1 MVFPRNDVLGATTK
15 RPYRWRVTTQI
26 WEAKIHRRT
35 TSQKHHLDLSSHL
48 IAVEFLQFF
57 LKCHF
62 ERKPETSQEPET
74 RLGHEIF
81 FRLFGPQFGLKMGVR
96 GGGGTGLPGPHPW
109 IRHCRL
115 QNRNSISII
124 GTWHSW
130 KKFKIDPFKNLKFWT
145 IRNFS
150 RVKLWFVYTL
160 FPYLINWHDGQGYA
174 ILRQTRLQGLGF
186 Q

>member
-96 GGGGTGLPGPHPW
+96 GGGDRIARAPPLDTPL
-109 IRHCRL
+109 
-115 QNRNSISII
+115 
-124 GTWHSW
+124 
-130 KKFKIDPFKNLKFWT
+130 
-145 IRNFS
+145 
-150 RVKLWFVYTL
+150 
-160 FPYLINWHDGQGYA
+160 
-174 ILRQTRLQGLGF
+174 
-186 Q
+186 